1 MNANAK
7 TGAAQSA
14 YGTVDP
20 EVLESVAALG
30 RDAFEKTM
38 RMTAEA
44 TVRACRGAAAA
55 GTAQIEAAQALREK
69 MGGGGSANVS
79 GLSALSASSEAA
91 IAGLE
96 TCMEKAIDWTRAA
109 TDAGI
114 ETAGRTMAARTLDE
128 WVTVQI
134 DASNRMMNLG
144 LAQSAELARIVT
156 DTSARCAD
164 PLKARADAAGQ
175 AS

>member
-1 MNANAK
+1 MNASAK
-7 TGAAQSA
+7 TGAAH
-14 YGTVDP
+14 GP

-55 GTAQIEAAQALREK
+55 SAAQIEAAQALRAK
-69 MGGGGSANVS
+69 MGAASDAGAGENASAV
-79 GLSALSASSEAA
+79 SASTEAA

-96 TCMEKAIDWTRAA
+96 TSMEKAIDYTCAA
-109 TDAGI
+109 ADVGI
-114 ETAGRTMAARTLDE
+114 KTAGRALSARTLDE
-128 WVTVQI
+128 WITVQV
-134 DASNRMMNLG
+134 DSATRMMNLG
-144 LAQSAELARIVT
+144 LAQGAEFARIVT
-156 DTSARCAD
+156 DASTRWAS
-164 PLKARADAAGQ
+164 PLGAQTEDTAP

>member
-1 MNANAK
+1 MNASAK
-7 TGAAQSA
+7 SGNGQSA
-14 YGTVDP
+14 FGTAGP
-20 EVLESVAALG
+20 EVVESVAALG
-30 RDAFEKTM
+30 RDAVEKTM

-55 GTAQIEAAQALREK
+55 GAAQLEAAQALRAK
-69 MGGGGSANVS
+69 MGGGGSENV
-79 GLSALSASSEAA
+79 SALSASSEAA

-114 ETAGRTMAARTLDE
+114 ETAGRAMAARTLDE
-128 WVTVQI
+128 WITVQI
-134 DASNRMMNLG
+134 DASTRMMNLG

-164 PLKARADAAGQ
+164 PLKAQAENAAP

>member
-1 MNANAK
+1 MKANAK
-7 TGAAQSA
+7 TGTTH
-14 YGTVDP
+14 GTVGP

-55 GTAQIEAAQALREK
+55 GTAQLEAAQAVRAK
-69 MGGGGSANVS
+69 MGNGGSKNV
-79 GLSALSASSEAA
+79 SALSASSEAA
-91 IAGLE
+91 IAGME
-96 TCMEKAIDWTRAA
+96 TCMDTAIDWTRAA

-114 ETAGRTMAARTLDE
+114 ETVGRSLAAKTLDE
-128 WVTVQI
+128 WFAVQI
-134 DASNRMMNLG
+134 DSATRMMNLG
-144 LAQSAELARIVT
+144 LVQTAELARIVT
-156 DTSARCAD
+156 DTSTRCAD
-164 PLKARADAAGQ
+164 PLKAQAQDTAQ